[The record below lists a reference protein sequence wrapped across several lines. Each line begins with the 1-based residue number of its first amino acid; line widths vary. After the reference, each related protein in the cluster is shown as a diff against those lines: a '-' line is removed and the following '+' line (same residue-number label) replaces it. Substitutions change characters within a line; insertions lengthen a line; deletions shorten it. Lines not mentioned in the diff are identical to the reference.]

1 MRAEVIEIFHL
12 WLSLVCKPQTL
23 CPAEW
28 PLQPDLELGSLSPQ
42 WALDPRHGPARHGT
56 PARKRRLFS
65 SPCAVCLP
73 ASGFSLKMEWPCPQ
87 LCKAGLALLYCPQES
102 KSSGPASTWT
112 ITRPTPLPPS
122 WLLRHP
128 TSSRSR
134 TLHHASL
141 ASWALLSPAP
151 TQSGCF

>member
-1 MRAEVIEIFHL
+1 MRAEVTEIFHP

-42 WALDPRHGPARHGT
+42 WALDPRRGPPLHGP
-56 PARKRRLFS
+56 PARRHRLFS
-65 SPCAVCLP
+65 RPCAACLP
-73 ASGFSLKMEWPCPQ
+73 DSGVSLKMERPRPQ
-87 LCKAGLALLYCPQES
+87 PRKAGLALLCCPQRS

-112 ITRPTPLPPS
+112 VTRPTPLPPS
-122 WLLRHP
+122 WLLRQP

-151 TQSGCF
+151 TQSGGF